1 MLSKIRSLGL
11 TGVAGYEVTAECFLS
26 SGLPGFEIVG
36 LPDAA
41 VKEARERVR
50 AAVKNCGMKFPV
62 SRITVNLAPAD
73 RKKEG
78 TVYDPVS
85 YTHLDVYKRQA
96 SHRPPRTLKLNLP
109 ELYPRAFASCVEAK
123 SSRMSVNT
131 PVYVAGLDLGV
142 RPIGDWSIFM
152 TLSKFSIP
160 NISS

>member
-1 MLSKIRSLGL
+1 MSVWSFVLILGRFSKNSSASTTVISKISDMFFPLYLISRVSLLYRLPLHTSQG
-11 TGVAGYEVTAECFLS
+11 TYM
-26 SGLPGFEIVG
+26 SG
-36 LPDAA
+36 
-41 VKEARERVR
+41 
-50 AAVKNCGMKFPV
+50 
-62 SRITVNLAPAD
+62 
-73 RKKEG
+73 RKCISIFKSPSPE
-78 TVYDPVS
+78 
-85 YTHLDVYKRQA
+85 HA
-96 SHRPPRTLKLNLP
+96 SLRPPRTLKLNLP